1 MSTPNQTWVKMG
13 SGALS
18 VEHQGVALSSVRRL
32 FPVPWPPPPPSRLVH
47 ATWLCVLSFAWK
59 KSQARACQ
67 NPAEIVHFRTA
78 KFIAVF
84 GEHQKSKEGE
94 VDNVNPGHHE
104 TPVPAAGRVVF
115 RGTEVGFS
123 AASIANTAQHKPA
136 SPAARCACYFR

>member
-1 MSTPNQTWVKMG
+1 MRR
-13 SGALS
+13 
-18 VEHQGVALSSVRRL
+18 SS
-32 FPVPWPPPPPSRLVH
+32 
-47 ATWLCVLSFAWK
+47 AWK

-84 GEHQKSKEGE
+84 GEHQKSKESE

-104 TPVPAAGRVVF
+104 TPVPAAGRVIF

-123 AASIANTAQHKPA
+123 AASIANTAQHKLA
-136 SPAARCACYFR
+136 SPAAKACPGIPGILPGIPGKVTAQAKTAS

>member
-1 MSTPNQTWVKMG
+1 MTII
-13 SGALS
+13 
-18 VEHQGVALSSVRRL
+18 
-32 FPVPWPPPPPSRLVH
+32 VPG
-47 ATWLCVLSFAWK
+47 LCDNPAMYRIWAAWK

-84 GEHQKSKEGE
+84 GEHQKSKESE

-104 TPVPAAGRVVF
+104 TPVPAAGRVIF

-136 SPAARCACYFR
+136 SPAARCACCYSQEKQQKTFKKQKKISEHQNFSLPITGRASY

>member
-1 MSTPNQTWVKMG
+1 M
-13 SGALS
+13 
-18 VEHQGVALSSVRRL
+18 
-32 FPVPWPPPPPSRLVH
+32 
-47 ATWLCVLSFAWK
+47 AWK

-67 NPAEIVHFRTA
+67 NSAEIVHFRTA

-84 GEHQKSKEGE
+84 GEHQKSKESE

-136 SPAARCACYFR
+136 SPAGSTLRVLFSQEKQQKTCKKPKTSVNHKISP